1 MGCRNLTD
9 PIDRTTLF
17 LPYSMNP
24 LSKVAIVTNLTK
36 SGTKKVT
43 KELEE
48 ICRENGV
55 EVRLTEEFP
64 CPSGFLKDV
73 DACFSVGGDGTLLN
87 ILEEAIT
94 HEVPVAGVGLGKL
107 GFLATFSPD
116 ELPSSLPPLLKGEF
130 EVRRRSLIGYRES
143 QGEEKLALNDLVV
156 KSGTTGRLG
165 RFSVFCGTERVADYA
180 SDGIVFST
188 PTGSTAYNLAAGGP
202 IAHPE
207 AEVIL
212 MTPIS
217 AHSLTSRPLVFP
229 SGINLRIEYEENALC
244 PHVSADGR
252 EPFDMPAS
260 FPLEIFVSRKTFPL
274 MEIVGHSHF
283 RVLRNKL
290 KWG

>member
-1 MGCRNLTD
+1 MD
-9 PIDRTTLF
+9 PLK
-17 LPYSMNP
+17 
-24 LSKVAIVTNLTK
+24 KVAIVANLTK
-36 SGTKKVT
+36 SGA
-43 KELEE
+43 KEVSQLLEK
-48 ICRENGV
+48 ICQFHQV
-55 EVRLTEEFP
+55 EVRLTEQFP
-64 CPSGFLKDV
+64 CPQNFLQGM

-87 ILEEAIT
+87 LLDESIA

-107 GFLATFSPD
+107 GFLATLSPND
-116 ELPSSLPPLLKGEF
+116 LENELPPLLKGDF
-130 EVRRRSLIGYRES
+130 LVKRRSLIGFRDRTGKENI
-143 QGEEKLALNDLVV
+143 ALNDLVV
-156 KSGTTGRLG
+156 KSGSTGRLG
-165 RFSVFCGTERVADYA
+165 HFSVFCGKERVADYS

-202 IAHPE
+202 IVHPE

-229 SGINLRIEYEENALC
+229 SGIGLRIENEGNYAN

-252 EPFDMPAS
+252 DAFAQCPG
-260 FPLEIFVSRKTFPL
+260 FPLEIFVCEKTFPQI
-274 MEIVGHSHF
+274 ETSGHSHF